1 LNSYLRLLKQ
11 AGEIGQFL
19 DDRIANHR
27 LFNEFKFDRK
37 AVEDAIRDAEVSSE
51 DKSRDLSFKLESEV
65 AALNKLTDTYA
76 KAYSQHVNRL
86 TQIARLRV
94 HILQN
99 ILYYMQAIWNHE
111 PPDQRFFRLHNTK
124 IPSLKST
131 RRKFA
136 INCDKVRSD
145 SMVSL
150 AHRTLPS
157 FSASPVR
164 TYGVKVDTKLKSNF
178 DPQLDFVALSEVADL
193 DSPLGFK
200 GNYMIFPLK
209 ESNPLTDFMME
220 PYVDRALN
228 ALIDPD
234 DLGNWTL
241 EDFACYVCCLKEQL
255 KDEEFATIKEQLRT
269 QYKQLL
275 SATRRN
281 NDIIT
286 IPSGSLFI
294 EALPAEHSLIE
305 EFKARHRAVDVKKV
319 QAEVRGMELNNVR
332 YAARMLGAELE
343 DPNIESIKQ
352 VFINRNVDPSIDV
365 DDDT

>member
-1 LNSYLRLLKQ
+1 VK
-11 AGEIGQFL
+11 
-19 DDRIANHR
+19 
-27 LFNEFKFDRK
+27 
-37 AVEDAIRDAEVSSE
+37 DAIQQAEVDSE

-65 AALNKLTDTYA
+65 AALNSLANAYA
-76 KAYSQHVNRL
+76 KAYSAHVNRL

-124 IPSLKST
+124 IPTLKQT
-131 RRKFA
+131 QRKFA
-136 INCDKVRSD
+136 INFDDVRMD
-145 SMVSL
+145 SLVGL
-150 AHRTLPS
+150 AHRTLPR
-157 FSASPVR
+157 FSPSPLR
-164 TYGVKVDTKLKSNF
+164 TYEVKVNTKLDSEF
-178 DPQLDFVALSEVADL
+178 DSKLDFVALSEVADL

-220 PYVDRALN
+220 PYIDRAMN
-228 ALIDPD
+228 TLIDPD
-234 DLGNWTL
+234 DVANWTL

-255 KDEEFATIKEQLRT
+255 TNEEFGTIKEQLKS

-275 SATRRN
+275 SATRRS
-281 NDIIT
+281 DDVIT

-319 QAEVRGMELNNVR
+319 QAEVRKLELENIR
-332 YAARMLGAELE
+332 YAARVLGDELE
-343 DPNIESIKQ
+343 DPDVEKKVIIDKVGTTVVE
-352 VFINRNVDPSIDV
+352 PS
-365 DDDT
+365 